1 MDFLLSLLC
10 VFFLHKIYL
19 IIHYV
24 SIAFSINLFYYY
36 KEIILVQVHG
46 LGIGAAW
53 VKAVLVVVAGIMARA
68 LVGTRGP
75 TLVGSQGT
83 AQRCPSDF
91 PNDMLLGKLPRSHMR
106 TTLIASKGYTSS
118 DLRTSAKPH
127 LISCHPMPAHITIL
141 RSKLLAD
148 EPLAEKLYPQYG
160 TVFKK

>member
-1 MDFLLSLLC
+1 MSAADYINEKF
-10 VFFLHKIYL
+10 
-19 IIHYV
+19 IHFTV
-24 SIAFSINLFYYY
+24 L
-36 KEIILVQVHG
+36 LVQVHG

-127 LISCHPMPAHITIL
+127 LISCHPMPAHISIL
-141 RSKLLAD
+141 RNKLLAD